1 MTVRGAIRPT
11 FTFGGLM
18 RNALVPCLVAAV
30 AVSGC
35 ATKKYVGREVGEV
48 NQKVDTLTT
57 EVEKTQ
63 ERVKRNEVRIDDV
76 SKEAQAGIAEAKGSA
91 NTALQRATEA
101 ERAAKGKLIYTV
113 TLSND
118 KVTFPINRAMVSPEA
133 KGMIDEAIAQLKAEN
148 RGVFFEIEGHTDSTG
163 PEAYNVKLGEERA
176 MAVRNYMHD
185 QHGIAL
191 SRMEVISYG
200 EGKPVV
206 DNKTRANRA
215 QNRRVVIKV
224 LE

>member
-1 MTVRGAIRPT
+1 
-11 FTFGGLM
+11 M
-18 RNALVPCLVAAV
+18 RNAVVPCLIAAF
-30 AVSGC
+30 ALSGC

-63 ERVKRNEVRIDDV
+63 ERVRKTEVRIEDV
-76 SKEAQAGIAEAKGSA
+76 NRESQAGIADAKGSA
-91 NTALQRATEA
+91 DKALVRATEA

-118 KVTFPINRAMVSPEA
+118 KVTFPVNRAAVSPEA
-133 KGMIDEAIAQLKAEN
+133 QSMIDQAIAELKAEN
-148 RGVFFEIEGHTDSTG
+148 RGVYFEIEGHTDSTG
-163 PEAYNVKLGEERA
+163 PEAYNMKLGEDRA
-176 MAVRNYMHD
+176 MAVRNYLHD
-185 QHGIAL
+185 QHNIAL
-191 SRMEVISYG
+191 NRIELISYG
-200 EGKPVV
+200 EAKPVV
-206 DNKTRANRA
+206 DNKNRANRA